1 METDLDVKEWTMVN
15 KWKVAFFL
23 LIGTII
29 ILVAIFIFW
38 AASPGEDVQIGRESI
53 TAQPTDSVLLV
64 ETTAEDFEKIVL
76 KFLENE
82 LKSTSLPVDI
92 VVGDAII
99 LKSELTV
106 FGVTVPFSMEFDP
119 IVNEDGNVQL
129 KQTSV
134 NVGKL
139 NIPPVTVLKLMNDA
153 VEFPQWIVVR
163 PNEEEIFVD
172 LSNLS
177 LPSGAHIKAKEIDL
191 ENNYILLEVIV
202 PNK

>member
-1 METDLDVKEWTMVN
+1 MVN

-99 LKSELTV
+99 LK
-106 FGVTVPFSMEFDP
+106 
-119 IVNEDGNVQL
+119 
-129 KQTSV
+129 K
-134 NVGKL
+134 
-139 NIPPVTVLKLMNDA
+139 
-153 VEFPQWIVVR
+153 
-163 PNEEEIFVD
+163 
-172 LSNLS
+172 
-177 LPSGAHIKAKEIDL
+177 
-191 ENNYILLEVIV
+191 
-202 PNK
+202 

>member
-1 METDLDVKEWTMVN
+1 MN

-23 LIGTII
+23 LIGVIVLLFTII
-29 ILVAIFIFW
+29 IFW
-38 AASPGEDVQIGRESI
+38 AASPVEDVQIERENI
-53 TAQPTDSVLLV
+53 TVQPTDSVLLV
-64 ETTAEDFEKIVL
+64 ETTADDFEKIVL

-92 VVGDAII
+92 VVGEAII

-106 FGVTVPFSMEFDP
+106 FGVTVPFSMEFEP

-172 LSNLS
+172 LTNLS

-191 ENNYILLEVIV
+191 EKNYILLEVIV
-202 PNK
+202 PNE